1 MKKGI
6 YYIKDK
12 KAKIY
17 KLVGSGGVGGV
28 GEDDVYYQAIKDD
41 PMWCYTKQLSGQ
53 LLFQAMAIDS
63 DETRLFIFDYNA
75 QIKPQ
80 GRIKYG
86 DNWYEIT
93 RVDRTDDYK
102 TDCFVYAK
110 DSSKPYRPRN
120 ASGRVE
126 GSGSGSGGGG
136 GVGL

>member
-28 GEDDVYYQAIKDD
+28 GEDDVYYQAISAS
-41 PMWCYTKQLSGQ
+41 PLWCYTKQLSGN
-53 LLFQAMAIDS
+53 LVYEAMVAGS
-63 DETRLFIFDYNA
+63 DETRLFIFDYNT

-80 GRIKYG
+80 GKIKYG

-102 TDCFVYAK
+102 TECYVYVR
-110 DSSKPYRPRN
+110 DSTKPYRPRDVN
-120 ASGRVE
+120 GRVE
-126 GSGSGSGGGG
+126 GSGSGSGGG
-136 GVGL
+136 VGL